1 MAMWWLITFSSLGGL
16 AVLFL
21 LGRRNEKAVRRDWEL
36 LLTPRGEK
44 LYKSISGRVQTQ
56 LELAD
61 MTYDEAFSVHQLGSV
76 EEAKHLLD
84 VGFRVIEKFAPSML
98 QLLAAMATFSRMV
111 SAMTPV
117 RPLRPQSFRL
127 PQIVSLAYLNQVVHQ
142 FLVSTSERFRLRLYV
157 LGRGFGLATR
167 FLLASTRKIGS
178 DAPDQDREWDQIQA
192 IRDDFQTLTS
202 ESMESLRVLL
212 TSLAT
217 QDRDS
222 LLERL

>member
-1 MAMWWLITFSSLGGL
+1 MWWLITFSSLGGL
-16 AVLFL
+16 VVLFL

-61 MTYDEAFSVHQLGSV
+61 MTYDEAFTVRQLGSV

-167 FLLASTRKIGS
+167 FLLASTRKITSG
-178 DAPDQDREWDQIQA
+178 APDQDREWDQIQA
-192 IRDDFQTLTS
+192 IRDDFQTLTG

-217 QDRDS
+217 QDRDA